1 MSIVPPAG
9 GTVVVCG
16 EALVDLVV
24 LLDGTLVPHLG
35 GGPYN
40 AARTAAR
47 LGVPTAFLGR
57 VSNDRFGEQLVAGL
71 AAAGVDTATVV
82 RSEAP
87 TTLALA
93 EISAAG
99 GASYR
104 FYVEGTA
111 TPALTA
117 AEALGRLPSTV
128 SALCVGTLGLVL
140 EPMAAASEALVGAV
154 HGRAPVLVDPNIRP
168 ALITDR
174 AGYLARLG
182 RVVAHADVV
191 KLSDEDLAWID
202 PDRPENGA
210 VAAMLDAGPRLV
222 VLTRGA
228 SGVSGFT
235 SAGRIDVPGRAVQV
249 ADTIGAGDSV
259 AGAILTSLHEHGAA
273 VLDEPA
279 AVTELLR
286 FATSVAAITVSRP
299 GADPPYRREL
309 RPEA

>member
-1 MSIVPPAG
+1 MSTVHAAR

-24 LLDGTLVPHLG
+24 RSDGVLVPHLG

-57 VSNDRFGEQLVAGL
+57 VSDDRFGEQLVAGL

-82 RSEAP
+82 RSGEP
-87 TTLALA
+87 TMLALA
-93 EISAAG
+93 EISAVG

-104 FYVEGTA
+104 FYVGGTA
-111 TPALTA
+111 TPGLTA
-117 AEALGRLPSTV
+117 AEALGHLPTTV

-140 EPMAAASEALVGAV
+140 EPMATASEALVDAV

-174 AGYLARLG
+174 ASYLARLG
-182 RVVAHADVV
+182 RLVAHADVV
-191 KLSDEDLAWID
+191 KLSDEDLVWID
-202 PDRPENGA
+202 TDRPEDAA

-228 SGVSGFT
+228 GGVSGFT
-235 SAGRIDVPGRAVQV
+235 SSGRIDVHGPAVKV

-273 VLDEPA
+273 SLDEPA
-279 AVTELLR
+279 TVTEMLR
-286 FATSVAAITVSRP
+286 FATRVAAITVSRP

-309 RPEA
+309 VPDA

>member
-1 MSIVPPAG
+1 MSTVDAAG

-24 LLDGTLVPHLG
+24 RADGLLVPHLG

-71 AAAGVDTATVV
+71 AADGVDTAMIV
-82 RSEAP
+82 RSGEP
-87 TTLALA
+87 TMLALA
-93 EISAAG
+93 EIGAAG

-104 FYVEGTA
+104 FYVGGTA
-111 TPALTA
+111 TPGLTSDDALA
-117 AEALGRLPSTV
+117 HLPATV

-140 EPMAAASEALVGAV
+140 EPMATASEALVEAV
-154 HGRAPVLVDPNIRP
+154 HGGAPVLVDPNIRP

-174 AGYLARLG
+174 ESYLARLW

-202 PDRPENGA
+202 SGRPEDVA

-222 VLTRGA
+222 VVTRGA
-228 SGVSGFT
+228 GGVSGYT
-235 SAGRIDVPGRAVQV
+235 PSGRIDVHGRAVQV

-259 AGAILTSLHEHGAA
+259 AGAILTSLHEHGAGL
-273 VLDEPA
+273 LDELA
-279 AVTELLR
+279 SVEELLR

-309 RPEA
+309 GPDG